1 MLGIRR
7 IKPDL
12 QLSVCRK
19 ITIKI
24 IYGITKWQNA
34 EGKELSP
41 QYGSLGNSKVKC
53 SFVKIL
59 V

>member
-24 IYGITKWQNA
+24 IYGITKWHA